1 MLPLASYTGRVEL
14 TLLEIRDLHKVY
26 GSGAKAVP
34 ALRGVDLKVERGT
47 TVAIVGESGCGKTT
61 LGRIVVGLQPATSGD
76 VLLAGESVEVLTRSK
91 QDRGRVQMVFQ
102 HPDTS
107 LNPRFRAGT
116 TVREPRRLM
125 KGGERSDIESKVDEI
140 LQVVGL
146 GPAYKDRRPR
156 ELSGGQQQRIAI
168 ARALI
173 CDPEL
178 VVLDEPT
185 AALDQSVRG
194 RVISLLRD
202 IQAMSGVTYLLIS
215 HDLATVRRI
224 ADTVAV
230 MYLGRVVEYADTAQL
245 FAAPQH
251 PYTKALLSAAP
262 SLDPARRAER
272 IVIPGETPNPA
283 DVPTGCAFQDRCPL
297 VHDRCRSESPRLELT
312 TPGHSVECFAVSDA
326 ADVAVAQ

>member
-1 MLPLASYTGRVEL
+1 MA
-14 TLLEIRDLHKVY
+14 LLEIRDLHKIY
-26 GSGAKAVP
+26 GTGPRSVP
-34 ALRGVDLKVERGT
+34 ALRGVDLSVERGT

-61 LGRIVVGLQPATSGD
+61 LGRIVVGLQQPTSGD
-76 VLLAGESVEVLTRSK
+76 VLLDGRPVGELVRSK
-91 QDRGRVQMVFQ
+91 RHRGRVQMVFQ

-125 KGGERSDIESKVDEI
+125 QGGSRSEIESKVDEI

-146 GPAYKDRRPR
+146 GPAYKQRRPR

-168 ARALI
+168 ARALMSE
-173 CDPEL
+173 PEL

-185 AALDQSVRG
+185 ASLDQSVRG
-194 RVISLLRD
+194 RVISLLRE
-202 IQAMSGVTYLLIS
+202 IQSMTDVTYLLIS
-215 HDLATVRRI
+215 HDLSTVRRI
-224 ADTVAV
+224 ADSVAV
-230 MYLGRVVEYADTAQL
+230 MYLGRVVEYSDTATL
-245 FAAPQH
+245 FASPQH

-283 DVPTGCAFQDRCPL
+283 DVPTGCAFQNRCPL
-297 VHDRCRSESPRLELT
+297 VHDRCRVEDPRLELAA
-312 TPGHSVECFAVSDA
+312 PGHAVECFAVPTASDLT
-326 ADVAVAQ
+326 VTS

>member
-1 MLPLASYTGRVEL
+1 MA
-14 TLLEIRDLHKVY
+14 LLEIRDLHKVY
-26 GSGAKAVP
+26 GSGTKAVP
-34 ALRGVDLKVERGT
+34 ALRGVDLEVERGT

-76 VLLAGESVEVLTRSK
+76 VLLAGESVDVLGRSRE
-91 QDRGRVQMVFQ
+91 DRGRVQMVFQ

-107 LNPRFRAGT
+107 LNPRYRAGT

-125 KGGERSDIESKVDEI
+125 KGGERSAIESKVDEI
-140 LQVVGL
+140 LQLVGL
-146 GPAYKDRRPR
+146 GPAYKDRLPR

-168 ARALI
+168 ARALMSE
-173 CDPEL
+173 PEL

-185 AALDQSVRG
+185 ASLDQSVRG

-202 IQAMSGVTYLLIS
+202 IQSMSGVTYLLIS

-224 ADTVAV
+224 ADRVAV
-230 MYLGRVVEYADTAQL
+230 MYLGRVVEFADTTAL
-245 FAAPQH
+245 FESPRH

-262 SLDPARRAER
+262 SLDPVRRAER

-283 DVPTGCAFQDRCPL
+283 DVPLGCAFQDRCPL
-297 VHDRCRSESPRLELT
+297 VHDRCRVESPRLELT
-312 TPGHSVECFAVSDA
+312 APGHAVECFAVSTAGDLA
-326 ADVAVAQ
+326 AVR

>member
-1 MLPLASYTGRVEL
+1 MA
-14 TLLEIRDLHKVY
+14 LLEIRGLHKVY
-26 GSGAKAVP
+26 GNGPKAVP
-34 ALRGVDLKVERGT
+34 ALRGVDLAVEKGT

-76 VLLAGESVEVLTRSK
+76 VLLDGESVDVLARSK
-91 QDRGRVQMVFQ
+91 RDRGRVQMVFQ

-125 KGGERSDIESKVDEI
+125 KGGTRSEIESKVDEI

-146 GPAYKDRRPR
+146 GPNYKDRRPR

-168 ARALI
+168 ARALMS
-173 CDPEL
+173 DPEL

-185 AALDQSVRG
+185 ASLDQSVRG

-202 IQAMSGVTYLLIS
+202 IQAMSDVTYLLIS
-215 HDLATVRRI
+215 HDLATVLRI
-224 ADTVAV
+224 ADSVAV
-230 MYLGRVVEYADTAQL
+230 MYLGRVVEFADTATL
-245 FAAPQH
+245 YASPRH

-262 SLDPARRAER
+262 SLDATRRAER
-272 IVIPGETPNPA
+272 IVLPGETPNPA
-283 DVPTGCAFQDRCPL
+283 DIPTGCSFQDRCPL
-297 VHDRCRSESPRLELT
+297 VHDRCRSESPQLKLAA
-312 TPGHSVECFAVSDA
+312 PGHSVECFAVSDA
-326 ADVAVAQ
+326 ANVAAAQ